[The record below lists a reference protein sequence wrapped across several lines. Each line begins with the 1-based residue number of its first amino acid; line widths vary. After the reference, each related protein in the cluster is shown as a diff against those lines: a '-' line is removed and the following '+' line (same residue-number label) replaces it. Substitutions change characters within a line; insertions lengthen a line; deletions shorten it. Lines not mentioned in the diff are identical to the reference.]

1 VYPGIRASISFSAR
15 STIVAINPLRYSL
28 IVAASSSYNQV
39 DIDGPHET
47 SLAVFPL
54 LSDEPCLLRLKGRTH
69 EPKPQVSSDLIV
81 PAPTRMQL
89 PSDVLA
95 DNLRESSL
103 ISSVNVLI
111 VRLSVEL
118 YHPNDPNATKQA
130 NAERE
135 PKGQLLAL
143 SLFLLGL

>member
-1 VYPGIRASISFSAR
+1 
-15 STIVAINPLRYSL
+15 
-28 IVAASSSYNQV
+28 
-39 DIDGPHET
+39 
-47 SLAVFPL
+47 
-54 LSDEPCLLRLKGRTH
+54 
-69 EPKPQVSSDLIV
+69 
-81 PAPTRMQL
+81 MQL